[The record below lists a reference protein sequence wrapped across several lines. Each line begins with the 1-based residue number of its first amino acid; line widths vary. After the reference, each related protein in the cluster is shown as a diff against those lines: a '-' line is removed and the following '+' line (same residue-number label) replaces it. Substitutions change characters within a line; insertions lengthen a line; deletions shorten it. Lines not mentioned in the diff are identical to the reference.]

1 MGRSARGVKG
11 LELSKGD
18 SVVAL
23 ATPRRDS
30 DLALITTG
38 GFGKRI
44 PVQELRTQ
52 GRAGKG
58 VHVLPERDSA
68 GDLAGMVEV
77 HPGALIACVLKDGS
91 VVQVSTERLLP
102 GGRRAASV
110 RVREL
115 TDGGG
120 IVASIHPLRSGPK
133 PVLDATDVSPTEASE
148 PSDRA
153 EIGTEIG
160 VSPRQGEL
168 DLAE

>member
-1 MGRSARGVKG
+1 M
-11 LELSKGD
+11 
-18 SVVAL
+18 
-23 ATPRRDS
+23 
-30 DLALITTG
+30 ITTG

-68 GDLAGMVEV
+68 GDMAGMVEV
-77 HPGALIACVLKDGS
+77 HPGALIACVLRDGN
-91 VVQVSTERLLP
+91 VVQVSTERLLS

-115 TDGGG
+115 IEGGG
-120 IVASIHPLRSGPK
+120 TVASVHSLRSGPQ
-133 PVLDATDVSPTEASE
+133 PVREATDPSLTEALE
-148 PSDRA
+148 PADKS
-153 EIGTEIG
+153 EIGPETG